1 MFLIRHSFIKIKLLE
16 DIFTKFGENI
26 NTDSS
31 STKGQVA
38 MSMTMKET
46 IIC

>member
-1 MFLIRHSFIKIKLLE
+1 MFLIRPSFIQIKYLE
-16 DIFTKFGENI
+16 NIFKKFGENI

-31 STKGQVA
+31 LAKVQIA
-38 MSMTMKET
+38 ISMTMKET